1 MSTDKKAGLTL
12 RECLQQLSTMCRA
25 AQRLPHDLQVDCR
38 PALEL
43 ALDEAI
49 DLAELAQYLRA
60 PEQAQIAGVQVT
72 ADGCVLGHF
81 AVSVDAAGWPII
93 EPIDGPTVFAGSD
106 VLQCYRA
113 ARAAARAPVVL
124 LDSSTSSD
132 APSRVAAIDAAVVL
146 RALRDRFH
154 A

>member
-1 MSTDKKAGLTL
+1 MREALTL
-12 RECLQQLSTMCRA
+12 GACLGRLHDALRA
-25 AQRLPHDLQVDCR
+25 VARLPLDLRSECE
-38 PALEL
+38 PAVSY
-43 ALDEAI
+43 ALGVTI
-49 DLAELAQYLRA
+49 DLAELAQYLRE

-113 ARAAARAPVVL
+113 ARAAARAPLVL